1 VNDYYWRRGD
11 SWVALLEMYTL
22 GMSEQRVR
30 SLRETLLIRG
40 LSQGIQ
46 AGIFCDD
53 LGIGIIDQ
61 T

>member
-1 VNDYYWRRGD
+1 
-11 SWVALLEMYTL
+11 MYTL